1 MPLALVIDDEEA
13 TRGLVSEA
21 LEKTGCEVLAAA
33 NGAQGLDLLRESG
46 PDLVVL
52 DADSDGWSTLEGIRA
67 VSDVPVLMVT
77 PAHTNTDRGPGLS
90 DVADDYIAK
99 PVDADELIERAEAL
113 LRGPSARPAPS
124 TDAGSGDVLLPTG
137 SQVGH
142 YRIDG
147 LVAHGGMSSIYRATH
162 TALERP
168 VALKVLSDEMAGE
181 ETSRARFATE
191 WKVAAALR
199 HPNILEV
206 YDAGEADGR
215 LFMAMELIEGGD
227 FGALIDREGALAAE
241 RALLILE
248 QAASALDAAHS
259 AGIVHRDVKP
269 GNLLLDGDRVL
280 LTDFGLTKILG
291 SSARLTA
298 PGRMV
303 GTASFLS
310 PEQIRNEP
318 VDHRADVY
326 ALGCVMFEALTGT
339 SPYEADSDFVLMYA
353 HMSQA
358 VPRVSERR
366 PGLSPVVDDV
376 VTRTMA
382 KPPGDRYPSAGE
394 AVAALRE
401 ALGL

>member
-1 MPLALVIDDEEA
+1 MPLALVIDDGEV
-13 TRGLVSEA
+13 TRGLVADA
-21 LEKTGCEVLAAA
+21 LARTGCEVLAAA
-33 NGAQGLDLLRESG
+33 TGAQGLDLLREST

-52 DADSDGWSTLEGIRA
+52 DAATDGWSTLEGIRA
-67 VSDVPVLMVT
+67 VSDVPVLMLT
-77 PAHTNTDRGPGLS
+77 TTDSEVGRGHGLS
-90 DVADDYIAK
+90 QAADDYVEK
-99 PVDADELIERAEAL
+99 PFEADHLIERVEAL
-113 LRGPSARPAPS
+113 LRGPSARPPGGRP
-124 TDAGSGDVLLPTG
+124 TDGLLPTG
-137 SQVGH
+137 SQVGP
-142 YRIDG
+142 YRIEG
-147 LVAHGGMSSIYRATH
+147 LVAHGGMSTIYRANH
-162 TALERP
+162 TAIGRN
-168 VALKVLSDEMAGE
+168 VALKVLAAEMAGD
-181 ETSRARFATE
+181 ETARARFATE

-206 YDAGEADGR
+206 YDAGEDDGR
-215 LFMAMELIEGGD
+215 LFMAMELIDGGD
-227 FGALIDREGALAAE
+227 FGNLIDREGALAPE
-241 RALLILE
+241 RAVLLLE
-248 QAASALDAAHS
+248 QAARALDAAHS
-259 AGIVHRDVKP
+259 AGIIHRDVKP
-269 GNLLLDGDRVL
+269 GNLLLDGDRVF
-280 LTDFGLTKILG
+280 LTDFGLTKVVG

-318 VDHRADVY
+318 IDHRADVY

-366 PGLSPVVDDV
+366 AGLPAAVDQVVA
-376 VTRTMA
+376 RTMA
-382 KPPGDRYPSAGE
+382 KPAGDRYGSAGE